1 MVANSRARTHGR
13 LREGADI
20 AAALLLAAVGLY
32 GVMAFSVAQR
42 RQEVGIRMALG
53 ADRQTILKLVLG
65 KGTRQLALGGILG
78 LVMGAGIAGPM
89 QFILYGIEVGDPYVY
104 GSIAVTLSGAGLV
117 ACLVPAR
124 AASRVDPMA
133 SMRTQ

>member
-1 MVANSRARTHGR
+1 
-13 LREGADI
+13 
-20 AAALLLAAVGLY
+20 LLLAAVGLY

-53 ADRQTILKLVLG
+53 ADRQTILELVLG

-104 GSIAVTLSGAGLV
+104 GSIAVTLSVAGLA